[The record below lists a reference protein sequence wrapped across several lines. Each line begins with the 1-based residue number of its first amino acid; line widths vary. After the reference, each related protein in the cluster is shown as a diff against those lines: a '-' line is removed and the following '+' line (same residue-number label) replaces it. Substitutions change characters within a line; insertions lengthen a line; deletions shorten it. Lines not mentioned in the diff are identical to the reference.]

1 MGRSR
6 SDSRSPILVVYDMLV
21 QQGNLKK
28 GEWLLVTAASAGVGV
43 AALLAGKALGAKVIG
58 TSGSEDKLQA
68 AFSHG
73 ARRRHPHPKARFP

>member
-1 MGRSR
+1 
-6 SDSRSPILVVYDMLV
+6 MLV

-58 TSGSEDKLQA
+58 TSRS
-68 AFSHG
+68 S
-73 ARRRHPHPKARFP
+73 RFILSPTLWRK